1 MLGEG
6 GMGEVYLAEH
16 RLLKRPCAVKFI
28 RPELAAHPA
37 TAARF
42 TREVQA
48 VTGLTHVNTVRVY
61 DYGRADDGSFYYV
74 MEYLVGP
81 TLQHL
86 VRDHGPLSPGRAVH
100 LLRQLCGAMAE
111 AHAAG
116 LVHRDLKPGNV
127 IVARLG
133 GVCDVAKLLDFG
145 LVQDAA
151 AAEPG
156 DRLTRAGVVLGT
168 PAYMAPEQ
176 AAGEPVDARGD
187 IYGLGAVAYYT
198 LTGRPPFQGKSALQV
213 MAAHRTLPAPSLDG
227 APADLAAVVARC
239 LAKDPADR
247 FATAGDLERALAG
260 CKCAGDWSAERA
272 AAWWA
277 GLAGGGAP
285 PTSSGPTCT
294 FG

>member
-1 MLGEG
+1 MAPVRAKDGVDLRTNWPNCPHG
-6 GMGEVYLAEH
+6 LT
-16 RLLKRPCAVKFI
+16 L
-28 RPELAAHPA
+28 
-37 TAARF
+37 
-42 TREVQA
+42 QA
-48 VTGLTHVNTVRVY
+48 VVR
-61 DYGRADDGSFYYV
+61 RF
-74 MEYLVGP
+74 
-81 TLQHL
+81 
-86 VRDHGPLSPGRAVH
+86 GPLPAGRVVH
-100 LLRQLCGAMAE
+100 VLRQLCGALAE
-111 AHAAG
+111 AHASG
-116 LVHRDLKPGNV
+116 LVHRDLKPGN
-127 IVARLG
+127 ILVARLG

-145 LVQDAA
+145 LVLDETAADA
-151 AAEPG
+151 G

-187 IYGLGAVAYYT
+187 VYSLGAVAYYT

-239 LAKDPADR
+239 LAKDPTDR
-247 FATAGDLERALAG
+247 FPTAGDLERALAG
-260 CKCAGDWSAERA
+260 CGCAPDWSAERA